1 MTAALTQPQGQ
12 IVQVIQ
18 IVIVDGRGNTIEW
31 LDGFVT
37 TQTDINART
46 VEVQTQLLTAT
57 PDQATALQSELSQLS
72 AVLLTAPVTE
82 NLPTA

>member
-46 VEVQTQLLTAT
+46 AEVQTQLLTAT